1 MRLHSLTIQ
10 AFGPYAV
17 RQEIDFDRLTS
28 SGLFLLEGPTGVG
41 KTTILDAV
49 TFALYGGL
57 AGEDSGQDRLHSHF
71 ADPGVEPEVSLEFSL
86 RGVRHKITRSP
97 EYQRPKLRGEGFTTQ
112 AMKVH
117 LQRSDP
123 GGGWESRSSNKAE
136 VAEMVGEAIGLS
148 RDQFTQVMLLPQG
161 EFARFLRSD
170 DDARRTVLTKIFGT
184 QLFDR
189 ITAEL
194 DRRRAQ
200 AVRDRQAA
208 EADIAAAVAA
218 AAEAAGLDGDQRDEL
233 LALRP
238 EERAVRLKQI
248 SEEQDAL
255 AALAEQGRELTAD
268 QARAALAA
276 ERQATARSELMRR
289 LTGAL
294 AALDAHEA
302 SRAEHAERVAR
313 LDAARRAGPVRPLL
327 AVLADA
333 ESGTAAAREQV
344 RRAVAEAVGQ
354 AGAAAAIAAGA
365 PAGEVPPVGEV
376 VAAGEVAEFAEV
388 AELADGTDGA
398 LVVNAAVR
406 AADRAA
412 EGLRAAAGLEHLV
425 AAEAALPA
433 AEEAAAEL
441 DRVAAATAAEVGSLE
456 AARRDLP
463 ARIAGLEA
471 ELIGARAAA
480 AALEAAGQRRR
491 DLASL
496 ERSAARLAEIG
507 PLLAAADDRR
517 RAAVDVHQRL
527 VDAHQQAMDARL
539 AGMSGELAS
548 GLVAGQPCPVC
559 GSAEHPAPAPAGADP
574 VTEETVAVARER
586 RDEAQQA
593 RELAEREHAS
603 LDREAAECA
612 ARLGGQTITA
622 LAEQAAAAAAAVAA
636 GEEAVLAM
644 ARLEPELAGLRD
656 RLDRLGDDLIAA
668 TERRSAAQRD
678 AELKRAELAER
689 RAEVTRAA
697 AGHPSVAARQTAVRA
712 AAAADQALAEAL
724 GRLADALSAE
734 LQARQRA
741 ESEALASGFGDQDA
755 GPAAGPAA
763 LALARS
769 AVLAPDRQADLDL
782 AVTGWNTRL
791 DELKGAVGAPELA
804 GLDPHDADAEHA
816 AAEQASVR
824 LEAAR
829 AAEQEAL
836 AACSAQR
843 DRVHRL
849 AARQAE
855 VRAAQDAAAAL
866 IATTSPVIYLAGLA
880 KGMEGRH
887 RMALTT
893 FVLRHWFEQVVA
905 AANVRLS
912 VMSSGRYEL
921 RRSDESE
928 NRRQRTGLTLAVIDR
943 HTGEERSPKSLSG
956 GETFYT
962 SLALALG
969 LADVVKAEAGGVD
982 LETLFIDEGFGSLD
996 DQTLDQVLGVIDEL
1010 RDRGRAV
1017 GIVSHVADLKDRVA
1031 ERLEVRRL
1039 PDGSSTARVVA

>member
-1 MRLHSLTIQ
+1 MRLHHLAIQ
-10 AFGPYAV
+10 AFGPYAA

-57 AGEDSGQDRLHSHF
+57 AGEDSGQDRMHSHF

-97 EYQRPKLRGEGFTTQ
+97 EYLRPKLRGEGFTTQ

-117 LQRSDP
+117 LQRADS

-268 QARAALAA
+268 QSRVALSA

-294 AALDAHEA
+294 AALEAHEA
-302 SRAEHAERVAR
+302 SRAEHAERVAS

-344 RRAVAEAVGQ
+344 RQAVAEAAGQ
-354 AGAAAAIAAGA
+354 AGAATAIAD
-365 PAGEVPPVGEV
+365 
-376 VAAGEVAEFAEV
+376 VAAAGQAEEFAE
-388 AELADGTDGA
+388 AARLADGADRD
-398 LVVNAAVR
+398 LVVNAAAR

-441 DRVAAATAAEVGSLE
+441 DRVAAASAAEVGSLE
-456 AARRDLP
+456 TARRDLP
-463 ARIAGLEA
+463 AEIAGLEA

-480 AALEAAGQRRR
+480 AALEAASQRQR

-507 PLLAAADDRR
+507 PLLAAADERR
-517 RAAVDVHQRL
+517 RAAVDAHQRL

-574 VTEETVAVARER
+574 VTEETVAAARER
-586 RDEAQQA
+586 RDEAQRA

-612 ARLGGQTITA
+612 ARLGGQTMTD
-622 LAEQAAAAAAAVAA
+622 LTEQAAAAAAAVAA
-636 GEEAVLAM
+636 GEEAVLLI
-644 ARLEPELAGLRD
+644 ARLEPELTGLRD
-656 RLDRLGDDLIAA
+656 RLDRLGDDLMAA

-678 AELKRAELAER
+678 AELKRAELAGR
-689 RAEVTRAA
+689 RAEVAQAA
-697 AGHPSVAARQTAVRA
+697 AGHPSVAARQTVVRV

-734 LQARQRA
+734 RQARQRA
-741 ESEALASGFGDQDA
+741 ESEALASGFGGQDA

-804 GLDPHDADAEHA
+804 GLDPADAGAAHA
-816 AAEQASVR
+816 AAEQAAAR

-1039 PDGSSTARVVA
+1039 PDGSSAARVVA